1 MNTNRIQDSSVS
13 GLEGC
18 VIITNGRLRYSFSL
32 PMLRLREFH
41 CCEIKSKNIKKR
53 EQAKQ
58 SIYLLRH
65 QKIQDVILRGV
76 APL

>member
-18 VIITNGRLRYSFSL
+18 VIITNGRLRYSFPL
-32 PMLRLREFH
+32 TMLRLREFH
-41 CCEIKSKNIKKR
+41 CCEIKSKNR

-76 APL
+76 APLY

>member
-1 MNTNRIQDSSVS
+1 MIANRIQDSTVS

-32 PMLRLREFH
+32 PLLRLREFH
-41 CCEIKSKNIKKR
+41 CCEIKNR

-58 SIYLLRH
+58 SIYLLRR

-76 APL
+76 APLY